1 MHRLLR
7 SLPMLSLYAIVA
19 VGLSACAR
27 APANEARVDAA
38 GATEVATAPVA
49 DPMSPPHTPAQ
60 GCDRLAQPGLEATF
74 VLYQPDRNR
83 HVVCDP
89 ERARRAFLPAS
100 TFKIA
105 NALIGLE
112 TGAVR
117 DEHEVMEWDGLKRG
131 VPAWNQDTD
140 LAGGMRNSTVWFY
153 QAMAR
158 RIGAVRMREWVH
170 RVGYGNGDI
179 GMDDAIDH
187 FWLDGALR
195 ITAFEEVDFIDRLR
209 RQALP
214 LSARSQQTVI
224 RILER
229 DRGDGWV
236 LRAKSGAAVPIDA
249 RTGDVVQG
257 PANAGLN
264 GAEPVG
270 WFVGWV
276 DRGGQ
281 GDAVFAFNL
290 KMRGNADLPLRE
302 QLARELLVAN
312 AVLPGSAKP

>member
-1 MHRLLR
+1 MRRTLRLLLM
-7 SLPMLSLYAIVA
+7 SWLLA
-19 VGLSACAR
+19 GL
-27 APANEARVDAA
+27 AA
-38 GATEVATAPVA
+38 GTVACTRSPGDGVGPGVAATPIAADKTAAVAIP
-49 DPMSPPHTPAQ
+49 SPAK

-74 VLYQPDRNR
+74 VLYQPDDSRYA
-83 HVVCDP
+83 VCNP
-89 ERARRAFLPAS
+89 GRARQPFLPAS

-140 LAGGMRNSTVWFY
+140 LASGMRNSTVWFY

-158 RIGAVRMREWVH
+158 RIGAARMREWV
-170 RVGYGNGDI
+170 RRLGYGNGDI
-179 GMDDAIDH
+179 GTDDAIDH

-195 ITAFEEVDFIDRLR
+195 ITAFEQVDFLDRLR

-214 LSARSQQTVI
+214 VSAHTQRTVT

-229 DRGDGWV
+229 DRGDDWV

-249 RTGDVVQG
+249 QTGDVMQE

-276 DRGGQ
+276 DRGGR

-312 AVLPGSAKP
+312 GMLPAPAKP